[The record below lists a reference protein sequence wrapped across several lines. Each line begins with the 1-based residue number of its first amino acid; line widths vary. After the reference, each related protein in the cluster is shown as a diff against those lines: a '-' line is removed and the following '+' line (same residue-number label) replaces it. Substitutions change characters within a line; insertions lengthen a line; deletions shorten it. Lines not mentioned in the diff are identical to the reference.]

1 MSIRHNH
8 HSGADHQ
15 APVDRM
21 INEFLEA
28 RSRRFGKSNGN
39 VVDATLDA
47 NVNPPRAGTTIA
59 TLHLLRTDRS

>member
-8 HSGADHQ
+8 ASGAEHQ
-15 APVDRM
+15 ARVDRM

-28 RSRRFGKSNGN
+28 RSRRFGKPNGN

-47 NVNPPRAGTTIA
+47 NVNPPQAGTTIA
-59 TLHLLRTDRS
+59 PLHLLRTDRG